1 MTSYDE
7 AEITEFIVVV
17 HGSVYH
23 LKIVHAHPRLYSYH
37 QRVMTGRFSI
47 LVET

>member
-17 HGSVYH
+17 PDKKFMVQYII
-23 LKIVHAHPRLYSYH
+23 LKSLMHIQNY
-37 QRVMTGRFSI
+37 I
-47 LVET
+47 LITKES